1 MSDPG
6 RSESPA
12 DARRACPVVMLCVT
26 IPTMGLQASSNTA
39 GPAHPE
45 VWPLERGKWE
55 AIIATDEETV
65 RGAAKENYR
74 RLFGLGVLLGR

>member
-1 MSDPG
+1 
-6 RSESPA
+6 
-12 DARRACPVVMLCVT
+12 
-26 IPTMGLQASSNTA
+26 MGLQASSNTA